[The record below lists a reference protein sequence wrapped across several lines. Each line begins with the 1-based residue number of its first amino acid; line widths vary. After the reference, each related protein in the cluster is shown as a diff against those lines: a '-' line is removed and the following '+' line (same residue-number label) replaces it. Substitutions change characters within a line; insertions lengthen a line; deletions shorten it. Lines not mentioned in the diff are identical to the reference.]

1 MVVKNIAVLFSGSGS
16 NLQAILEKVH
26 GKVFDGVKI
35 NVALLICNNPNAK
48 GIERAKK
55 FGLDTLVID
64 HKDYA
69 SRQEFDQAVV
79 DEINKYNIDLTVLAG
94 FMRILTPVFTDN
106 IKAINLHPSILPLF
120 KGAHAIDESYN
131 SDMQIGGVSVHWVSS
146 QLDSGEIIAQKSF
159 ARKDKTLKEWEEK
172 IHKIEHKL
180 LPKTI
185 VKILTKDRDV

>member
-26 GKVFDGVKI
+26 GKIFKGIKI
-35 NVALLICNNPNAK
+35 NVALLICNNPDAK

-55 FGLDTLVID
+55 FGLDTVVIN

-69 SRQEFDQAVV
+69 SRDEFDRAVV
-79 DEINKYNIDLTVLAG
+79 DEIGKFKIDLTVLAG

-120 KGAHAIDESYN
+120 KGAHAINESFY
-131 SDMQIGGVSVHWVSS
+131 SDMQVGGVSVHWVSS
-146 QLDSGEIIAQKSF
+146 ELDSGQIIAQKTF
-159 ARKDKTLKEWEEK
+159 ARKAKTLKEWEEK

-185 VKILTKDRDV
+185 IEILTKESDA

>member
-26 GKVFDGVKI
+26 GKIFKDIKI
-35 NVALLICNNPNAK
+35 NVALLICNNPDAK

-55 FGLDTLVID
+55 FGLDTVIIN

-69 SRQEFDQAVV
+69 SRDEFDKAVV
-79 DEINKYNIDLTVLAG
+79 DEINKYSIDLTILAG

-120 KGAHAIDESYN
+120 KGAHAINESFY
-131 SDMQIGGVSVHWVSS
+131 SDMQVGGVSVHWVSS
-146 QLDSGEIIAQKSF
+146 ELDSGQIIAQKTF
-159 ARKDKTLKEWEEK
+159 ARKTKTLQEWEEK

-180 LPKTI
+180 LSKTI
-185 VKILTKDRDV
+185 IEILTKESDA

>member
-26 GKVFDGVKI
+26 GKIFKGIKI

-55 FGLDTLVID
+55 FGLDTVVIN
-64 HKDYA
+64 HKDYS
-69 SRQEFDQAVV
+69 SREEFDKAVV
-79 DEINKYNIDLTVLAG
+79 DEINKYSIDLTILAG
-94 FMRILTPVFTDN
+94 FMRILTPIFTDN

-120 KGAHAIDESYN
+120 KGAHAINDSFY
-131 SDMQIGGVSVHWVSS
+131 SDMQVGGVSVHWVSS
-146 QLDSGEIIAQKSF
+146 ELDAGEIIAQKSF
-159 ARKDKTLKEWEEK
+159 ARKDKTLQEWEEK

-185 VKILTKDRDV
+185 IKILTKDKNA

>member
-16 NLQAILEKVH
+16 NLQAILERVH
-26 GKVFDGVKI
+26 DKVFNGIKI

-55 FGLDTLVID
+55 FGLDTVIIN

-69 SRQEFDQAVV
+69 SREEFDKAVV
-79 DEINKYNIDLTVLAG
+79 DEINKYIIDLTILAG
-94 FMRILTPVFTDN
+94 FMRILTPIFTDN

-120 KGAHAIDESYN
+120 KGAHAINDSFY
-131 SDMQIGGVSVHWVSS
+131 SDMQVGGVSVHWVSS
-146 QLDSGEIIAQKSF
+146 ELDSGHIIAQKTF
-159 ARKDKTLKEWEEK
+159 ARKAKTLQEWEEK

-185 VKILTKDRDV
+185 IKILTKDKNA

>member
-16 NLQAILEKVH
+16 NLQAILERVH
-26 GKVFDGVKI
+26 DKVFNGIKI

-55 FGLDTLVID
+55 FGLDTVVIN

-69 SRQEFDQAVV
+69 SREEFDKAVV
-79 DEINKYNIDLTVLAG
+79 DEINKYSIDLTILAG

-120 KGAHAIDESYN
+120 KGAHAIADSYY

-146 QLDSGEIIAQKSF
+146 ELDAGEIIAQKTF
-159 ARKDKTLKEWEEK
+159 ARKDKTLQEWEKK

-185 VKILTKDRDV
+185 IKILTKDKNA

>member
-16 NLQAILEKVH
+16 NLQAILEMVH
-26 GKVFDGVKI
+26 GKVFKGIKI
-35 NVALLICNNPNAK
+35 NVALLICNNPDAY

-55 FGLDTLVID
+55 FGLDTVIIN

-69 SRQEFDQAVV
+69 SRDEFDRAVV
-79 DEINKYNIDLTVLAG
+79 DEIGKFKIDLTVLAG

-120 KGAHAIDESYN
+120 KGAHAINESFY
-131 SDMQIGGVSVHWVSS
+131 SDMQVGGVSVHWVSS
-146 QLDSGEIIAQKSF
+146 ELDSGQIIAQKTF
-159 ARKDKTLKEWEEK
+159 ARKAKTLQEWEEK

-185 VKILTKDRDV
+185 IEILTKESDA

>member
-1 MVVKNIAVLFSGSGS
+1 MVVKNIAVLFSGSVS
-16 NLQAILEKVH
+16 NLQAILERVH
-26 GKVFDGVKI
+26 DKVFNGIKI

-55 FGLDTLVID
+55 FGLDTVIIN

-69 SRQEFDQAVV
+69 SREEFDKAVV
-79 DEINKYNIDLTVLAG
+79 DEINKYIIDLTILAG
-94 FMRILTPVFTDN
+94 FMRILTPIFTDN

-120 KGAHAIDESYN
+120 KGAHAINDSFY
-131 SDMQIGGVSVHWVSS
+131 SDMQVGGVSVHWVSS
-146 QLDSGEIIAQKSF
+146 ELDSGHIIAQKTF
-159 ARKDKTLKEWEEK
+159 ARKAKTLQEWEEK

-185 VKILTKDRDV
+185 IKILTKDKNA

>member
-16 NLQAILEKVH
+16 NLQAILEKIH
-26 GKVFDGVKI
+26 NKIFNGVKI
-35 NVALLICNNPNAK
+35 KVALLICNNPNAK
-48 GIERAKK
+48 GIKRAKK
-55 FGLDTLVID
+55 FGLETIVIN
-64 HKDYA
+64 HRDYD
-69 SRQEFDQAVV
+69 SREEFDQALV
-79 DEINKYNIDLTVLAG
+79 DEIKKYDIDLSVLAG

-120 KGAHAIDESYN
+120 KGANAINESYN
-131 SDMQIGGVSVHWVSS
+131 SDMKIGGVSVHWVSS

-159 ARKDKTLKEWEEK
+159 ARKHKSLKEWEEK

-185 VKILTKDRDV
+185 IEILAKGK

>member
-26 GKVFDGVKI
+26 GKIFKGIKI
-35 NVALLICNNPNAK
+35 NVALLICNNPDAK

-55 FGLDTLVID
+55 FGLDT
-64 HKDYA
+64 
-69 SRQEFDQAVV
+69 AVV
-79 DEINKYNIDLTVLAG
+79 DEINKYSIDLTILAG

-106 IKAINLHPSILPLF
+106 IKAVNLHPSILPLF
-120 KGAHAIDESYN
+120 KGAHAITDSYH

-146 QLDSGEIIAQKSF
+146 ELDAGEIIAQKSF
-159 ARKDKTLKEWEEK
+159 ARKTKTLKEWEEK

-185 VKILTKDRDV
+185 IKILTKDKNA